1 MRATLHRLAALT
13 VKESR
18 QIRRDPSSIAL
29 AVLLPL
35 LLLILFGYGMSMDV
49 RNIKMT
55 VVMPE
60 SSREALNI
68 AARMQ
73 LSRYFRTSIVRTARE
88 AEAVLYLP
96 PDFSHKLNEGNVTL
110 YLAVNGVN
118 ANQARLMSAY
128 VENVIQ
134 LYLAKERNG
143 AGLGPVTLAPRIWF
157 NDANDSRY
165 YLIPGVIVLI
175 MTIIGAQLTALV
187 MAREYER
194 GTLESLFVSPVRSWE
209 ILLAKA
215 LNNFALAI
223 IGLSLALLFARYV
236 FGVPI
241 RGTVFI
247 LLAVSALYLLVM
259 LGVGLLIS
267 SVSKNQFIACQMSL
281 FFTFMPAFMLSGFF
295 YDIGNMPQAVQWVT
309 YLVPARY
316 YVTLMQTLFLAGDI
330 WSVIVPNA
338 LILAV
343 IAVLMLCLA
352 WWKTPKRLE

>member
-88 AEAVLYLP
+88 AEERMISHKAEAVLYLP

-118 ANQARLMSAY
+118 ANQARFMSAY

-134 LYLAKERNG
+134 LYLAKERTG

-175 MTIIGAQLTALV
+175 MTTVSYTHLTLPTTELV
-187 MAREYER
+187 
-194 GTLESLFVSPVRSWE
+194 
-209 ILLAKA
+209 
-215 LNNFALAI
+215 
-223 IGLSLALLFARYV
+223 
-236 FGVPI
+236 
-241 RGTVFI
+241 
-247 LLAVSALYLLVM
+247 
-259 LGVGLLIS
+259 
-267 SVSKNQFIACQMSL
+267 
-281 FFTFMPAFMLSGFF
+281 
-295 YDIGNMPQAVQWVT
+295 
-309 YLVPARY
+309 
-316 YVTLMQTLFLAGDI
+316 
-330 WSVIVPNA
+330 
-338 LILAV
+338 
-343 IAVLMLCLA
+343 
-352 WWKTPKRLE
+352 

>member
-88 AEAVLYLP
+88 AEERMISHKAEAVLY
-96 PDFSHKLNEGNVTL
+96 VTL

-236 FGVPI
+236 FRVPI

>member
-1 MRATLHRLAALT
+1 
-13 VKESR
+13 
-18 QIRRDPSSIAL
+18 
-29 AVLLPL
+29 
-35 LLLILFGYGMSMDV
+35 MDV

-88 AEAVLYLP
+88 AEERMISHKAEAVLYLP

-187 MAREYER
+187 MAGEYER

>member
-1 MRATLHRLAALT
+1 M
-13 VKESR
+13 
-18 QIRRDPSSIAL
+18 
-29 AVLLPL
+29 
-35 LLLILFGYGMSMDV
+35 
-49 RNIKMT
+49 
-55 VVMPE
+55 
-60 SSREALNI
+60 
-68 AARMQ
+68 
-73 LSRYFRTSIVRTARE
+73 
-88 AEAVLYLP
+88 
-96 PDFSHKLNEGNVTL
+96 
-110 YLAVNGVN
+110 
-118 ANQARLMSAY
+118 
-128 VENVIQ
+128 
-134 LYLAKERNG
+134 
-143 AGLGPVTLAPRIWF
+143 
-157 NDANDSRY
+157 
-165 YLIPGVIVLI
+165 
-175 MTIIGAQLTALV
+175 
-187 MAREYER
+187 
-194 GTLESLFVSPVRSWE
+194 
-209 ILLAKA
+209 AKA

>member
-1 MRATLHRLAALT
+1 
-13 VKESR
+13 
-18 QIRRDPSSIAL
+18 
-29 AVLLPL
+29 
-35 LLLILFGYGMSMDV
+35 
-49 RNIKMT
+49 
-55 VVMPE
+55 
-60 SSREALNI
+60 
-68 AARMQ
+68 
-73 LSRYFRTSIVRTARE
+73 
-88 AEAVLYLP
+88 
-96 PDFSHKLNEGNVTL
+96 
-110 YLAVNGVN
+110 
-118 ANQARLMSAY
+118 
-128 VENVIQ
+128 
-134 LYLAKERNG
+134 
-143 AGLGPVTLAPRIWF
+143 
-157 NDANDSRY
+157 
-165 YLIPGVIVLI
+165 

-236 FGVPI
+236 FRVPI